1 MIARVPASSANLGP
15 GFDALAVAL
24 TRYIEVSVTPAESFT
39 ISSSGYGAG
48 LFDDERHLGA
58 QVAAQVLGHDHFA
71 IHVNSEIPLSRG
83 LGSSAAL
90 ALAAAAAAGSPSA
103 LSLACAVDGHAENA
117 AASMYGGLVVATLD
131 ADGDVVTRALEL
143 DPEWKFVVV
152 VPDEELATAA
162 ARRVLPAQVAFADAV
177 ANVGAVAM
185 LIAGLARREEFVA
198 ASMQDRLHQPYR
210 NALLPFAAP
219 LLERLRDAG
228 AAGSCWS
235 GAGSTML
242 ALCDQRTSGDVASAA
257 REFLV
262 ERSLPG
268 VVWELDAD
276 RRGLQLH

>member
-131 ADGDVVTRALEL
+131 EKGDVVTRALEL
-143 DPEWKFVVV
+143 DPEWKFVAV

-242 ALCDQRTSGDVASAA
+242 ALCDQGTSGDVASAA

>member
-24 TRYIEVSVTPAESFT
+24 TRYIEVSVTPAEDFT

-58 QVAAQVLGHDHFA
+58 QVAAQVLGHRHFA

-90 ALAAAAAAGSPSA
+90 ALAAAAAAGSSSA
-103 LSLACAVDGHAENA
+103 LSIACAVDGHAENA
-117 AASMYGGLVVATLD
+117 AASMYGGLVVATQ
-131 ADGDVVTRALEL
+131 DGRGEVVTRALDL
-143 DPEWKFVVV
+143 DPDWRFVVV
-152 VPDEELATAA
+152 VPDEELSTAA
-162 ARRVLPAQVAFADAV
+162 ARRVLPVQVSFADAV

-185 LIAGLARREEFVA
+185 LIAGLARREQFVA
-198 ASMQDRLHQPYR
+198 ASMEDRLHQPYR
-210 NALLPFAAP
+210 SVLLPFAAP
-219 LLERLRDAG
+219 LLGRLRDAG

-242 ALCDQRTSGDVASAA
+242 ALCDEGTSGVVASAA
-257 REFLV
+257 REFLA
-262 ERSLPG
+262 ESSLPG